1 MPCAYGSGEAKTREA
16 LMGHKHRD
24 DPSVGLLLS
33 WAFVL
38 VFSVFAT
45 VALAETA
52 PPQATPTAVTR

>member
-1 MPCAYGSGEAKTREA
+1 
-16 LMGHKHRD
+16 MGHKHRD

-45 VALAETA
+45 VAMAETV
-52 PPQATPTAVTR
+52 PPAATPAAVTR